1 MDIQSVIVSFQE
13 LEKTKNDIAS
23 AIKEK
28 GVTSERK
35 FSKFPS
41 EIRSIVVNSKGT
53 DVYRKIINDIDRNNA
68 FALNDTDLVPFAKV
82 EPIIEMSGY
91 NKTVLLTALPVENIT
106 VPDGPYKSRIT
117 QQKSLYADK
126 LKSKVMVN
134 RMQDFDAGVVKY
146 NKYEFMIEPIEAEV
160 TDATV
165 NISYTVGGV
174 QKTIPLYVRDK
185 RLSTEVQPFFAQQ
198 FITFENTPEK
208 DLKPYSNVD
217 NWRDTDVQVYGTIR
231 GTVGGETYPGAFSY
245 INSLNGERSVRGLL
259 RVWSNGNNRIL
270 DMPVYLKQ
278 VETVNF
284 NINGGKNS
292 CFIYVE
298 DNNVYLYISKN
309 NGKLATKLLVS
320 KSPGQSSTEGFIM
333 DVINGLKSDEYATIG
348 IGLLSDGS
356 LPTPADFEGTVFDY

>member
-13 LEKTKNDIAS
+13 LENTKNSIAS
-23 AIKEK
+23 AITEK

-53 DVYRKIINDIDRNNA
+53 DAYRKIVNDIDMNNA
-68 FALNDTDLVPFAKV
+68 FTLNDTELVPFAKV
-82 EPIIEMSGY
+82 KPIIEMTDN

-106 VPDGPYKSRIT
+106 VPDGPYKSRII
-117 QQKSLYADK
+117 QQKSLYADTM
-126 LKSKVMVN
+126 KSKVMVN
-134 RMQDFDAGVVKY
+134 GMQDFDAGSVRY
-146 NKYEFMIEPIEAEV
+146 NKYEFMIVPIEAEV
-160 TDATV
+160 TDATI

-174 QKTIPLYVRDK
+174 QKTVPLYVQDK
-185 RLSTEVQPFFAQQ
+185 RLSTGVQPFFTEQL
-198 FITFENTPEK
+198 ITFESTPEK
-208 DLKPYSNVD
+208 DLKPFTNVNEWHD
-217 NWRDTDVQVYGTIR
+217 VDITVYDTHIYMM
-231 GTVGGETYPGAFSY
+231 GGDTYPAALSY

-259 RVWSNGNNRIL
+259 RVWKDGITRVL
-270 DMPVYLKQ
+270 DVPVYLKQ

-284 NINGGKNS
+284 PINGGQNS
-292 CFIYVE
+292 SFIYIE

-320 KSPGQSSTEGFIM
+320 KAPGQSSTESFIM
-333 DVINGLKSDEYATIG
+333 NEINKLKNEKYVTIG

-356 LPTPADFEGTVFDY
+356 LPSPTDFEGTIFDY

>member
-82 EPIIEMSGY
+82 KPVIEMSGY

-106 VPDGPYKSRIT
+106 IPDGPYKSRIT
-117 QQKSLYADK
+117 QRKSLYADN

-134 RMQDFDAGVVKY
+134 EMQDFDAGVVKY
-146 NKYEFMIEPIEAEV
+146 NKYDFIIEPIEAEV

-165 NISYTVGGV
+165 NISYTIGGV

-185 RLSTEVQPFFAQQ
+185 ILQTGVQPFYTTQ
-198 FITFENTPEK
+198 FITFENTPKK
-208 DLKPYSNVD
+208 DLKPLSGVD
-217 NWRDTDVQVYGTIR
+217 GWAETDIQIYGAHR
-231 GTVGGETYPGAFSY
+231 YMLAGETYPGAFSY

-259 RVWSNGNNRIL
+259 RVWSNGTNRVL

-284 NINGGKNS
+284 NINGAKNS
-292 CFIYVE
+292 CFIYIE

-320 KSPGQSSTEGFIM
+320 KEPGKSSTESFIM
-333 DVINGLKSDEYATIG
+333 NVINGLKNEEYASIG

-356 LPTPADFEGTVFDY
+356 LPTSADFQDTIFDY

>member
-1 MDIQSVIVSFQE
+1 M
-13 LEKTKNDIAS
+13 
-23 AIKEK
+23 
-28 GVTSERK
+28 
-35 FSKFPS
+35 
-41 EIRSIVVNSKGT
+41 
-53 DVYRKIINDIDRNNA
+53 
-68 FALNDTDLVPFAKV
+68 VPFAKV
-82 EPIIEMSGY
+82 EPIIEMSDY
-91 NKTVLLTALPVENIT
+91 NKTVLLTALPVENLT

-134 RMQDFDAGVVKY
+134 AMQDFDAGEVKY

-185 RLSTEVQPFFAQQ
+185 RLQTGVQPFYIEQ

-208 DLKPYSNVD
+208 DLKPLSNVD
-217 NWRDTDVQVYGTIR
+217 GWNELDVQVYGAHR
-231 GTVGGETYPGAFSY
+231 YMLGGETYPAAFSY
-245 INSLNGERSVRGLL
+245 INSLNGERPVRGLL
-259 RVWSNGNNRIL
+259 RVWSNGSNRVL

-333 DVINGLKSDEYATIG
+333 DVINGLKNEEYTTIG

-356 LPTPADFEGTVFDY
+356 LPTSADFEGTAFDY

>member
-53 DVYRKIINDIDRNNA
+53 DVYRKMINNIYRNNA

-106 VPDGPYKSRIT
+106 IPDGPYKSRII

-134 RMQDFDAGVVKY
+134 AMQDFDAGVVQY
-146 NKYEFMIEPIEAEV
+146 NKYEFIIEPIEAEV

-185 RLSTEVQPFFAQQ
+185 RLQTGEQPFFIEQ

-208 DLKPYSNVD
+208 DLKPFSNVND
-217 NWRDTDVQVYGTIR
+217 WNELYVQVYGAHR
-231 GTVGGETYPGAFSY
+231 YMLGGETYPGAFSY

-259 RVWSNGNNRIL
+259 RVWSNGMSRVL

-320 KSPGQSSTEGFIM
+320 KSPGQSKTESFIM
-333 DVINGLKSDEYATIG
+333 DVINGLKNDQYATIG

-356 LPTPADFEGTVFDY
+356 LPTSADFENTVFDY